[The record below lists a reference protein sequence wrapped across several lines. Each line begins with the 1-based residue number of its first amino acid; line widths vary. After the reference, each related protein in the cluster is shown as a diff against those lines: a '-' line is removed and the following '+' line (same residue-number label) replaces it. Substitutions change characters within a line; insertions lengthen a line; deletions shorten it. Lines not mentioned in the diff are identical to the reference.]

1 MRPRADSAR
10 DPLWLTLAVALAA
23 VVIQLPIFDRWFA
36 LLDEGY
42 ILQIADDVNRG
53 AVLYRDVNVDAPF
66 PGAFYLLA
74 WWFRLAGSSILSSRV
89 LAVAGF
95 AVFAAASFRIAR
107 SLLSRPWALG
117 VLALLFCYRVW
128 AFPHWHIYSYSLVS
142 ATLVAVAVALIA
154 RWVDAPERRA
164 LPLVAG
170 LVAGCAVLCKQDYG
184 LAVSGLATLVLAS
197 IGLQQRRHDASS
209 GASLVDGLAPA
220 LRFVGGGAL
229 VVVPALG
236 YFAWHGALDE
246 LIHQAFLV
254 PLSGAMAFSYT
265 RLPDPW
271 PLFAQDRALR
281 AEIGSYFPSILATLW
296 WGSIGTGHLYRN
308 TYVWDLGLKVVYWAP
323 LFVTGTA
330 LALWLGGIVRHARA
344 GGHGAEVRRADAQ
357 RLVLLAWA
365 CGFLLAFNR
374 PRDWVHLMMV
384 YPPSLVVGAVL
395 LERVARRLP
404 RPAALVWSTACAL
417 PVAVLCAVSVALA
430 LDLRREVGYQLATPR
445 GGVRSDPRNGPII
458 DELLAYV
465 DAHVPP
471 GEPLPVYPVQ
481 PMLTFLA
488 GRDAAGGFHVIWPV
502 QDPSRDDKIVADLE
516 RRQPSTIVYSLSQ
529 YAHLGAFQNNAA
541 RLFGYLVDN
550 YAIARVLSREPHGPL
565 LAILGRRG
573 VPPPGTSLLGA
584 ATPGGALAPTRW
596 PFAHVLTQP
605 VTLEAEPAPSFLKVA
620 VPPQGATLELAVGI
634 NPERWLG
641 LKSGPFRFAAAVLTT
656 RASNDRG
663 QRKLV
668 VEEVLDPARA
678 VADRRWLPISVD
690 LDPFAGQEVL
700 LALSVSTPNLVD
712 EPGDLA
718 GWAEPRLVPRPP
730 GAAPSAPTGAD
741 GS

>member
-1 MRPRADSAR
+1 LRPRTDSAR
-10 DPLWLTLAVALAA
+10 DPLWLTCAVALAA
-23 VVIQLPIFDRWFA
+23 VAIQLPIFDRWFA

-53 AVLYRDVNVDAPF
+53 NVLYRDVNVDAPF

-74 WWFRLAGSSILSSRV
+74 WWFRIAGTSVLSSRV

-95 AVFAAASFRIAR
+95 AVFATATFRIAR
-107 SLLSRPWALG
+107 ALLSRPFAFG
-117 VLALLFCYRVW
+117 VLAMVFCYRVW

-142 ATLVAVAVALIA
+142 AALLSVAVALVA
-154 RWVDAPERRA
+154 AFVDSGRRT

-170 LVAGCAVLCKQDYG
+170 VLAGCAIMSKQDYG
-184 LAVSGLATLVLAS
+184 LAVSGLTTLVLAAL
-197 IGLQQRRHDASS
+197 GLQQRGRDASV
-209 GASLVDGLAPA
+209 ASGLAPA

-236 YFAWHGALDE
+236 YFAWQGALDE
-246 LIHQAFLV
+246 LVHQAFLV

-265 RLPDPW
+265 RLPNLSPF
-271 PLFAQDRALR
+271 LAQDPALR

-296 WGSIGTGHLYRN
+296 WGGSGGIGTGHLYRN
-308 TYVWDLGLKVVYWAP
+308 TAVWDVTLKLVYYAP
-323 LFVTGTA
+323 LAVTGIA
-330 LALWLGGIVRHARA
+330 GVLWLGGA
-344 GGHGAEVRRADAQ
+344 VRRARGAHDDTRRRDDAQ

-374 PRDWVHLMMV
+374 PRDWVHLMMI

-404 RPAALVWSTACAL
+404 RPAALAWGALCAA
-417 PVAVLCAVSVALA
+417 PVAALCVVSAALA
-430 LDLRREVGYQLATPR
+430 LDLRRSVDYQLATPR

-458 DELLAYV
+458 DDLLAYV
-465 DAHVPP
+465 DEHVPP
-471 GEPLPVYPVQ
+471 GDPLPVYPVQ

-502 QDPSRDDKIVADLE
+502 QDPARDEKIVADLE
-516 RRQPSTIVYSLSQ
+516 RRKPGTIVYSLSQ
-529 YAHLGAFQNNAA
+529 YAHLGAFQKNASL
-541 RLFGYLVDN
+541 LFGYLVDH

-565 LAILGRRG
+565 LAILGRRADEPRG
-573 VPPPGTSLLGA
+573 SSLLDRGA
-584 ATPGGALAPTRW
+584 PGSALTATRW
-596 PFAHVLTQP
+596 PFAHVLSQS
-605 VTLEAEPAPSFLKVA
+605 VTLDTAPAPSFLQVS
-620 VPPQGATLELAVGI
+620 VPPQGATFEAALGV

-641 LKSGPFRFAAAVLTT
+641 LKSGPFRFAVAVLTT
-656 RASNDRG
+656 RSSGDRG

-668 VEEVLDPARA
+668 VEELLDPARA
-678 VADRRWLPISVD
+678 VADRGWLPISVD
-690 LDPFAGQEVL
+690 LDAFAGQNVL

-712 EPGDLA
+712 TPGDLA
-718 GWAEPRLVPRPP
+718 GWADPRLVPRAP
-730 GAAPSAPTGAD
+730 GSIPAPAPA
-741 GS
+741 GSPS

>member
-1 MRPRADSAR
+1 LRPHAESAR
-10 DPLWLTLAVALAA
+10 DPLWLTCAVALAA
-23 VVIQLPIFDRWFA
+23 IAIQLPIFDRWFA

-42 ILQIADDVNRG
+42 ILAIADDVNRG
-53 AVLYRDVNVDAPF
+53 AVLYRDVNIDAPF

-74 WWFRLAGSSILSSRV
+74 WWFRLAGTSILSSRV

-107 SLLSRPWALG
+107 ALLSRPWALG

-154 RWVDAPERRA
+154 AWVDSGRRA

-170 LVAGCAVLCKQDYG
+170 VVGGCAVLCKQDYG
-184 LAVSGLATLVLAS
+184 LAVSGLTTLVLAAV
-197 IGLQQRRHDASS
+197 GLQSRAP
-209 GASLVDGLAPA
+209 GAGLAAGLAPA

-229 VVVPALG
+229 VVVPALA
-236 YFAWHGALDE
+236 YFAWQGALGD

-265 RLPDPW
+265 RLPDLW
-271 PLFAQDRALR
+271 PFFAQDPALR

-296 WGSIGTGHLYRN
+296 WSSIGTGHLYRN
-308 TYVWDLGLKVVYWAP
+308 TYVWDMTLKVVYWAP
-323 LFVTGTA
+323 LFVTGAA
-330 LALWLGGIVRHARA
+330 LLLWLGGIA
-344 GGHGAEVRRADAQ
+344 RRARGGASAATRRDDAQ

-395 LERVARRLP
+395 LERLARRLP
-404 RPAALVWSTACAL
+404 RPAALAWSTACAL
-417 PVAVLCAVSVALA
+417 PVAALCAVSVALA
-430 LDLRREVGYQLATPR
+430 LDLRRSVDHQLATPR
-445 GGVRSDPRNGPII
+445 GGVRADPRNGPII
-458 DELLAYV
+458 DDLLAYV
-465 DAHVPP
+465 DENVPP

-502 QDPSRDDKIVADLE
+502 QDPARDDEIVADLE

-529 YAHLGAFQNNAA
+529 YAHLGAFQKNAA
-541 RLFGYLVDN
+541 RLFSYLVDH

-565 LAILGRRG
+565 LAILARRG
-573 VPPPGTSLLGA
+573 APAPGTSLLGA
-584 ATPGGALAPTRW
+584 ATPGGALVPARW

-605 VTLEAEPAPSFLKVA
+605 VTLDGAPAPSFLKVA
-620 VPPQGATLELAVGI
+620 VPPQGATLELSLGI

-641 LKSGPFRFAAAVLTT
+641 MKSGPFRFAVAVLTT

-668 VEEVLDPARA
+668 VEEFLDPAR
-678 VADRRWLPISVD
+678 VVGDRTWLPVRVD
-690 LDPFAGQEVL
+690 LDAFAGQEVL
-700 LALSVSTPNLVD
+700 LAMSISTPNLVD

-718 GWAEPRLVPRPP
+718 GWAEPRLLPRPSTAP
-730 GAAPSAPTGAD
+730 PVAPTDGAAS
-741 GS
+741 